1 MSTEPANEPIAAD
14 PQPTASN
21 EVWVTPVSV
30 FVVSHPDC
38 KESSTLADG
47 LYRWLRLMGG
57 PEAAPEAG
65 LPVWYRRSVEGTG
78 EAATLRP
85 AVTFGEA
92 RLNVVVVL
100 CGERMALDPSW
111 WAALDALLK
120 AGEAEASRNQ
130 ESGGAPFGQLLVL
143 PVGVSEAI
151 SGLGFLTGDRQVIR
165 LPREAADRAPATTAE
180 MATLRLRTL
189 RRSVTEAVLRRMT
202 AMVPPHGRPPQRG
215 VHRPGGPPRARVFI
229 SHAKLDGRTIAE
241 RIRDGLARFSQ
252 LEPWYD
258 ATDLAAG
265 SPWTEPMTN
274 AARSTTDGLIAV
286 VSDAYHSRYWCQ
298 REALEARQPRRIDPN
313 LSLWGVQPTVA
324 LVATAG
330 GARRPVPALDGVL
343 HLGWREVEAAPDAS
357 GAVDELTKARVKR
370 LNDKRAADAI
380 EDVVEWWLLEALLSR
395 VAERRARDVLER
407 ATGNGLALLTF
418 TPDPFTLGRLIG
430 VWRSEG
436 QGMPALICYPA
447 FGLPR
452 AGLERLREVLVDH
465 GYSGDAARA
474 ALTPLEALVH
484 DKHLWNTAALTAT
497 DPGNGSG
504 PPRRK
509 AKPVTLEAGADRIAL
524 SAGGEDSELA
534 AAGLGE
540 VHLADL
546 LLRLSRALLSAGHAL
561 AFGGQIEPDD
571 QPNNPHNL
579 TEALMLAAQ
588 GWAAAQADADSNKEA
603 TPPTAGSTPPMT
615 PEQRAARS
623 LARLRYPPLLNLVP
637 WQVHP
642 SPELALRAARVGVCT
657 FEDVSPPGVEPGVLA
672 VLRERARTDEKR
684 QPTATTVELH
694 QIAIY
699 KAKALTAMRRRAA
712 KEVSAARVLVG
723 GKIHGASGWLPGI
736 AEELEESLWAKAT
749 KAERETGEWEAAYA
763 QPVLVLGGFG
773 GMAGQ
778 IAELLQGGPMPTA
791 LWPEGLRRSK
801 ELMAAI
807 DGSVDDMAYAKK
819 REDDFLALLRQF
831 AAHLEGC
838 KDGDAVFPAATW
850 SSGTITG
857 KVFRELLSEGS
868 PSLAVRTT
876 CQALGERRGAGPPP
890 DAKASPLSSG
900 DA

>member
-14 PQPTASN
+14 PPPTATN
-21 EVWVTPVSV
+21 DVWVTPVSV
-30 FVVSHPDC
+30 FVVSHPEC
-38 KESSTLADG
+38 QESSDLADG

-65 LPVWYRRSVEGTG
+65 LPVWYRRRVEGTG
-78 EAATLRP
+78 EAARLSP

-130 ESGGAPFGQLLVL
+130 GIGDAAYGQLLVL

-165 LPREAADRAPATTAE
+165 LPRESADRAPATTAE
-180 MATLRLRTL
+180 TATLRLRTL

-202 AMVPPHGRPPQRG
+202 AMVPPQGQPPEGGTTRQE
-215 VHRPGGPPRARVFI
+215 GPPRARVFI

-241 RIRDGLARFSQ
+241 GIRDGLARFSQ

-265 SPWTEPMTN
+265 SPWIDPMTN

-313 LSLWGVQPTVA
+313 LSVWAVQPTVA
-324 LVATAG
+324 LVATQG
-330 GARRPVPALDGVL
+330 GARRPVPALNGVL

-395 VAERRARDVLER
+395 VAERRARDVLGR
-407 ATGNGLALLTF
+407 AKGNGLALLTF

-436 QGMPALICYPA
+436 QRMPALICYPA

-484 DKHLWNTAALTAT
+484 DEDLWDTAALTAT
-497 DPGNGSG
+497 DAGKWSG
-504 PPRRK
+504 TARRP
-509 AKPVTLEAGADRIAL
+509 ANTVTLKAGADRIAL

-571 QPNNPHNL
+571 KPDNPHNL

-588 GWAAAQADADSNKEA
+588 GWAAAQADVDSSRDGP
-603 TPPTAGSTPPMT
+603 PPTDGAVSPLT
-615 PEQRAARS
+615 PEQRADRS

-699 KAKALTAMRRRAA
+699 KANALTKMRTTAA
-712 KEVSAARVLVG
+712 EVSAARVLVG

-736 AEELEESLWAKAT
+736 AEELEASLWANAT
-749 KAERETGEWEAAYA
+749 AAQRDSGAWQPAYA

-778 IAELLQGGPMPTA
+778 IAELLRGKIEPEA
-791 LWPEGLRRSK
+791 LWGGALQRSN

-807 DGSVDDMAYAKK
+807 ASPFVDAGYPDR
-819 REDDFLALLRQF
+819 READFLDLLGKF
-831 AAHLEGC
+831 AAHLERC
-838 KDGDAVFPAATW
+838 KDGDAVFPAAAW
-850 SSGTITG
+850 STRTITG
-857 KVFRELLSEGS
+857 EVFRELLREGS

-876 CQALGERRGAGPPP
+876 CQALGERRAAEPPP
-890 DAKASPLSSG
+890 AAKASIRSRR